1 MRYYLSITYFFI
13 SLFASAQSDSLS
25 IISLSE
31 YLGYVKSFHP
41 IVKQANLTINES
53 EAKLMKS
60 RGAFDPKLEV
70 DYNRKKFKTTEYY
83 DRLNTT
89 FKIPTWY
96 GIELK
101 GNFEN
106 NTGEY
111 LNPENNVPIDGLYS
125 AGVSVSLAR
134 GFLANERMTMLKQ
147 AKLYTKQALADR
159 RLLVNNIIF
168 EATKTYFNWLQAYN
182 EKRVYEE
189 FLKNAQM
196 RFDGVKKSYSV
207 GEMPAIDT
215 VEARISLNNR
225 KLGLEKSKIKYIK
238 STLELSNFLWL
249 SNDIPVELEES
260 VIPDIN
266 AMETIDDVLNTSTL
280 DLESYDYESHPKLQS
295 LDYKQE
301 SLTLERRLKMNNL
314 LPIVDLQY
322 NFLSQTPEEWN
333 TFSTANYKSG
343 LSIVFPLFL
352 RKERGD
358 LRLANIKLQ
367 DIKFEILN
375 TSLSLKNKVNSLSQE
390 IDSYRKQNEFT
401 LSIVGDYSEML
412 RAEERKYFLGESSLF
427 LVNSRESYLIDAKL
441 KAIQIENDYLTTKAN
456 LFNVLA
462 IADVSEN

>member
-1 MRYYLSITYFFI
+1 MKSIFSSILFLFS
-13 SLFASAQSDSLS
+13 SLVFSQDSLS
-25 IISLSE
+25 VLSLSE

-41 IVKQANLTINES
+41 IVKQANLIVNES

-70 DYNRKKFKTTEYY
+70 DYSRKKFKGTEYY
-83 DRLNTT
+83 DKLNST

-106 NTGEY
+106 NTGDY
-111 LNPENNVPIDGLYS
+111 LNPENTVPVDGLYS

-134 GFLANERMTMLKQ
+134 GFLANERMTVLKQ
-147 AKLYTKQALADR
+147 SKLYTKQALADR
-159 RLLVNNIIF
+159 RLLVNNILF

-182 EKRVYEE
+182 EKQVYEE
-189 FLKNAQM
+189 FLENAQM
-196 RFDGVKKSYSV
+196 RFNGVKKSYAV

-225 KLGLEKSKIKYIK
+225 KLGLEKSNIKYIK

-249 SNDIPVELEES
+249 SNDIPVELEAS
-260 VIPDIN
+260 VTPATN
-266 AMETIDDVLNTSTL
+266 AMEIIDDVLNTSQL

-295 LDYKQE
+295 LDYKQQ
-301 SLTLERRLKMNNL
+301 SLTLERRLKRSNL
-314 LPIVDLQY
+314 LPVVDLQY

-333 TFSTANYKSG
+333 TFSTDNYKSG

-358 LRLANIKLQ
+358 LKLANIKLQ

-375 TSLSLKNKVNSLSQE
+375 TSLSLKNKVNGLSQE
-390 IDSYRKQNEFT
+390 IDSYKKQNEYT
-401 LSIVGDYSEML
+401 LTIVSDYSEML

-441 KAIQIENDYLTTKAN
+441 KAIQIENDYLTTKAS

-462 IADVSEN
+462 ISDVSEY